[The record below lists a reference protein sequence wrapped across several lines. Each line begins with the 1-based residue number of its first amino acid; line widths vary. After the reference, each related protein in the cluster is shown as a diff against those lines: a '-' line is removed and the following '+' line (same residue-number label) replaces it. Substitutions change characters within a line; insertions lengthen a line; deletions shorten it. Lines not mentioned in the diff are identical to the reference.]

1 MKLNNKQKKILIIV
15 VAVIAIVLLLLLVKN
30 LLGGKITTHSDADFS
45 KIVENAETKIVYV
58 ENSDSKKCK
67 NCEKIK
73 KHLDKQNIEYSIYN
87 VNKYSDKEYTE
98 MLKSIEINPDD
109 FSYPAVIYMKDGKVY
124 SNVINISDTTAVD
137 NFIKTY
143 GLTNIK

>member
-1 MKLNNKQKKILIIV
+1 MKLNDKQKKILIIV
-15 VAVIAIVLLLLLVKN
+15 VAVIVVLLLVLLVKN
-30 LLGGKITTHSDADFS
+30 LLGGKNVTHSSADFS
-45 KIVENAETKIVYV
+45 KIIENSETTIVYV

-67 NCEKIK
+67 DCDKIK
-73 KHLDKQNIEYSIYN
+73 KYLDKQNIEYLIYD

-98 MLKSIEINPDD
+98 VLKSIEINPAD

-124 SNVINISDTTAVD
+124 SNVINISDTKSVD

-143 GLTNIK
+143 DLTNIK